1 MVIVS
6 PTRAARGAMEFT
18 YGSPGFAEP
27 GARTGICSLLMNRSP
42 RLLPLGVITYTR
54 PEFASSGIVRLMR
67 VSPHSPYSEEVGEM
81 PEMRTS
87 AVLRSWPK
95 YRPVTIMHVSRLRR
109 RSG

>member
-1 MVIVS
+1 MNSS
-6 PTRAARGAMEFT
+6 P
-18 YGSPGFAEP
+18 P
-27 GARTGICSLLMNRSP
+27 
-42 RLLPLGVITYTR
+42 LLPLGVITYTS

-95 YRPVTIMHVSRLRR
+95 YRPVTISTSPGFATGGRDRLDLRR
-109 RSG
+109 PARQAAS